1 MQNNEATLRVRKL
14 INTCIQLKDTI
25 MTLQRKMG
33 NSYMGQNN
41 SMFLP
46 NTGLNI
52 NNLSHFQYST
62 GNFPKTEI
70 NNNDDDILNNDN
82 LDLTY

>member
-1 MQNNEATLRVRKL
+1 
-14 INTCIQLKDTI
+14 
-25 MTLQRKMG
+25 
-33 NSYMGQNN
+33 
-41 SMFLP
+41 MFLP